1 MFQFYKY
8 PQTDLNQQ
16 NLDWMIQ
23 TIKDL
28 QKKIGAGGVQVVST
42 YAEMSNV
49 NVIYVYVGSEP
60 GMNTDHW
67 YYYDTATSS
76 WVDGGSWGGASVT
89 LPLAITD
96 GGTGATTVAGA
107 RNALGLGNTS
117 GALPIANGGTGSHTA
132 VDAYTALGGGA
143 AGKLDTVDI
152 AHGGTGAATVEDAR
166 NALGLGHTA
175 GALPIA
181 NGGTGSATAAAAR
194 TALGI
199 TPASIG
205 AVPTTDLPLSI
216 ANGGTGAATAS
227 AARTALGLG
236 VVSGT
241 LTSSTATLS
250 EIVVMQIGNV
260 VEVKGYAT
268 FSNAVAQN
276 DTVTIGTVTGV
287 SNPPSIIRGL
297 AGSAPVHAYDATNC
311 AYYSLGPNGE
321 LTVKPPLVNQR
332 TFTFNIVYLVP

>member
-1 MFQFYKY
+1 MLQFFKY

-28 QKKIGAGGVQVVST
+28 QKNIRAGGVQVVST

-67 YYYDTATSS
+67 YYYDTVTSS
-76 WVDGGSWGGASVT
+76 WVDGGSWGSASVT
-89 LPLAITD
+89 LPLAISD
-96 GGTGATTVAGA
+96 GGTGATTVASA

-117 GALPIANGGTGSHTA
+117 GALPIANGGTGKTTA
-132 VDAYTALGGGA
+132 ADAYTALGGGA

-181 NGGTGSATAAAAR
+181 NGGTGAATAA
-194 TALGI
+194 
-199 TPASIG
+199 
-205 AVPTTDLPLSI
+205 
-216 ANGGTGAATAS
+216 

-241 LTSSTATLS
+241 LTSNGAALS
-250 EIVVMQIGNV
+250 ELVVMQMGNV

-268 FSNAVAQN
+268 FTDAVAQN
-276 DTVTIGTVTGV
+276 ATVTIGTIAGV
-287 SNPPSIIRGL
+287 SKPSSIIRSL

-311 AYYSLGPNGE
+311 AYCSLGTDGT
-321 LTVKPPLVNQR
+321 LTVKSPLANQR
-332 TFTFNIVYLVP
+332 TFTFNIVYLVPQE